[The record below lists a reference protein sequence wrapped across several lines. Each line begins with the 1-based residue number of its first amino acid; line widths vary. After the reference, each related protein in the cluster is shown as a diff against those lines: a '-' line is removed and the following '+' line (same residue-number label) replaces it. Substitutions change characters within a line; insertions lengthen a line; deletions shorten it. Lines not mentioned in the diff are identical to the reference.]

1 VKSLLIGFGTGKVL
15 QGELTMQINNGKDGE
30 LLWRFYKQMN
40 EDVMSSPSAVME
52 RMMRKVGRNF
62 PIKFNVL

>member
-1 VKSLLIGFGTGKVL
+1 M
-15 QGELTMQINNGKDGE
+15 E
-30 LLWRFYKQMN
+30 FYKQMN

-52 RMMRKVGRNF
+52 RMMRKVGRNS

>member
-1 VKSLLIGFGTGKVL
+1 
-15 QGELTMQINNGKDGE
+15 MQINNGKDGE

-62 PIKFNVL
+62 PYKI

>member
-1 VKSLLIGFGTGKVL
+1 
-15 QGELTMQINNGKDGE
+15 MQINNGKDGE

-52 RMMRKVGRNF
+52 RMMRKVET
-62 PIKFNVL
+62 IKFNVL